1 MSGKTILILC
11 LAIGLLVIGI
21 VGAVIYSYWS
31 DWSHPW
37 GTADQE
43 FLIDIEKGMT
53 AEQIANLLKDKGVLK
68 DTTFFLI
75 MADLQGFG
83 GSLKAG
89 EYRISG
95 ASSPV
100 EIVEMMGRGDIHRRR
115 FVLPEGITINQVAQI
130 LEETQICKAADFLQ
144 AAGFGQVY
152 QDAGLKSGGRVT
164 APGAEG
170 FLFPD
175 TYFMEKNCEPP
186 SRVRDRLMRRFNE
199 VYNYLLEQVPEAERW
214 WMLEEN
220 GSVPAM
226 VTLASLVERE
236 AKRDEDRPLVASVFR
251 NRIKQGMPLQSDA
264 TIHYI
269 IGDWSRPI
277 TPEEKQIDDPYNTF
291 LNKGLPPGPIC
302 NPGRASLV
310 AAMAPA
316 KTDYLYFMATGDGK
330 TEFSKTLDEHN
341 AMRQRVR
348 TDQSQPGQ

>member
-11 LAIGLLVIGI
+11 LVIGLVVIGI

-31 DWSHPW
+31 EWNRPW
-37 GTADQE
+37 GTAEQE
-43 FLIDIEKGMT
+43 FLIDIEKGMS
-53 AEQIANLLKDKGVLK
+53 AEQIADLLKDKGVLK

-95 ASSPV
+95 ASSPL
-100 EIVEMMGRGDIHRRR
+100 EIVEMIGRGDIYLHR

-130 LEETQICKAADFLQ
+130 LEENQICKAADFLRV
-144 AAGFGQVY
+144 AGYGEVY
-152 QDAGLKSGGRVT
+152 QDTGLKSGKRAT
-164 APGAEG
+164 APGSEG

-175 TYFMEKNCEPP
+175 TYFMEKNAEPE
-186 SRVRDRLMRRFNE
+186 RVRDRLMRRFNQ
-199 VYNYLLEQVPEAERW
+199 VYNELLEQVPETERW
-214 WMLEEN
+214 WLLEED

-251 NRIKQGMPLQSDA
+251 NRLKHGMPLQSDA

-269 IGDWSRPI
+269 LGDWTRPL
-277 TPEEKQIDDPYNTF
+277 TPEDKLIEDPYNTF

-302 NPGRASLV
+302 NPGRASLF

-330 TEFSKTLDEHN
+330 TEFSRTLEEHN
-341 AMRQRVR
+341 AMRHRV
-348 TDQSQPGQ
+348 QAGQEQPVP